1 MATPYSG
8 ATILNTPCCF
18 AKCVILS
25 RFGYINYIFVKI
37 EQLIVQYL
45 YGTKKV
51 TLQGIGTFILD
62 PSVVLP
68 AENDKEKNFVMP
80 ENAFGFE
87 YNLKAEEDEGLI
99 KYIVE
104 HTRKILPLASA
115 DLDSYVMLAKQFL
128 NIGKPLVIE
137 GVGTIQKNQQGDYQF
152 IPGNFITPKIDDI
165 PKQLREKRDE
175 SVSFES
181 EARTDNSRRN
191 LLTGITLLVLI
202 LAGLGI
208 YYVLVYNKNTEP
220 SAFVQ
225 TEVLQPA
232 DTTKPDSSIQPATDT
247 SVKAA
252 TPIVPADGTNFRI
265 IIKSYATSLPAKK
278 AYDRLTYYGHK
289 LELIKIDSFKYELA
303 MPFKTP
309 LSDTLRAKDSLRKFF
324 GGKPYVKL

>member
-1 MATPYSG
+1 
-8 ATILNTPCCF
+8 
-18 AKCVILS
+18 
-25 RFGYINYIFVKI
+25 VKI

-45 YGTKKV
+45 YSTKKV
-51 TLQGIGTFILD
+51 TLQGIGTFKLD

-68 AENDKEKNFVMP
+68 AENDKEKDFKMP
-80 ENAFGFE
+80 ENAFEFE
-87 YNLKAEEDEGLI
+87 YNLKAGEDEGLI
-99 KYIVE
+99 KYIVQ

-115 DLDSYVMLAKQFL
+115 DLDSYAILAKQFL

-152 IPGNFITPKIDDI
+152 IPGNFITPKIDDF

-181 EARTDNSRRN
+181 EGRTDNSRRN
-191 LLTGITLLVLI
+191 LLVGITTLVLI

-208 YYVLVYNKNTEP
+208 YYALFYNKKIEP
-220 SAFVQ
+220 EPFVQ
-225 TEVLQPA
+225 TEVQPPPDTAKA
-232 DTTKPDSSIQPATDT
+232 DSLIQPASDT
-247 SVKAA
+247 TVKID
-252 TPIVPADGTNFRI
+252 TPIVAADGTSFRI
-265 IIKSYATSLPAKK
+265 IIKSYAALKAAKN

-289 LELIKIDSFKYELA
+289 LELIKIDSFKYELS

-309 LSDTLRAKDSLRKFF
+309 LSDTLRAKDSLRRFF